1 MGVVKITI
9 FDFDFDFLED
19 FVSLVMMRLNEAP
32 RC

>member
-9 FDFDFDFLED
+9 FDFDFLED